1 MKLLTID
8 IGNTNITMGLFEGDE
23 LKRTWRLA
31 TDNQRTSDEYG
42 LLIISLLTQFGEKK
56 IDGACISSVVPP
68 IQPVFEDT
76 LKKFFAIEPV
86 VLGPGVKTGIAV
98 MYENPKEVGAD
109 RIANAVGGFYRY
121 KRSLIIVDFG
131 TATTFDYITAKG
143 EYMGGAIAPG
153 IGISSEALFHKTA
166 KLPKVEFQA
175 PSRIVGRNTV
185 ESIQSGLFY
194 GYVSM
199 VDGMIKLM
207 KAETKDN
214 PLVIGTGGYAPL
226 IAPKSKTIK
235 IVDPDITLYG
245 LKYIYEKNRK

>member
-8 IGNTNITMGLFEGDE
+8 IGNTNITLGLFEGDE

-42 LLIISLLTQFGEKK
+42 LLIISLLNQFGEKK
-56 IDGACISSVVPP
+56 IDGACISCVVPP
-68 IQPVFEDT
+68 LQPVFEDT
-76 LKKFFAIEPV
+76 LKNFFGLEPV
-86 VLGPGVKTGIAV
+86 ILGPGIKTGIAV

-109 RIANAVGGFYRY
+109 RIANAVGGFYRH
-121 KRSLIIVDFG
+121 KRALIIVDFG
-131 TATTFDYITAKG
+131 TATTFDYITGKG

-153 IGISSEALFHKTA
+153 IGISSEALFQRTA

-194 GYVSM
+194 GYVSL
-199 VDGMIKLM
+199 VDGMIKLI
-207 KAETKDN
+207 KSETKDN
-214 PLVIGTGGYAPL
+214 PLVIATGGYAPL
-226 IAPKSKTIK
+226 IASKSKTIK
-235 IVDPDITLYG
+235 VVDPDITLYG
-245 LKYIYEKNRK
+245 LKYIYEKNKR

>member
-8 IGNTNITMGLFEGDE
+8 IGNTNITLGLFDGDE
-23 LKRTWRLA
+23 LRKTWRLA
-31 TDNQRTSDEYG
+31 TDNQRTSDEYA
-42 LLIISLLTQFGEKK
+42 LLMISLLNQFGEKK

-68 IQPVFEDT
+68 LQPVFEDA
-76 LKKFFAIEPV
+76 LKKSFSIEPV
-86 VLGPGVKTGIAV
+86 ILEPGVKTGIAV
-98 MYENPKEVGAD
+98 KYENPKEVGAD

-121 KRSLIIVDFG
+121 KSSLIIVDFG

-153 IGISSEALFHKTA
+153 IGISSEALFQRTA

-175 PSRIVGRNTV
+175 PPRVIGRNTV

-194 GYVSM
+194 GYVCM

-207 KAETKDN
+207 KLETKDN
-214 PLVIGTGGYAPL
+214 PLVIATGGYASL
-226 IAPKSKTIK
+226 IAPKSKAIK

>member
-1 MKLLTID
+1 MRLLTID
-8 IGNTNITMGLFEGDE
+8 IGNTNITLGLFEGDE

-31 TDNQRTSDEYG
+31 TDNHKTSDEYG
-42 LLIISLLTQFGEKK
+42 LLITNLLTQFGEKK
-56 IDGACISSVVPP
+56 IDGACISCVVPP
-68 IQPVFEDT
+68 LQPVFEDT

-86 VLGPGVKTGIAV
+86 ILEPGVKTGIAV

-143 EYMGGAIAPG
+143 EYVGGAIAPG
-153 IGISSEALFHKTA
+153 IGISSEALFQRTA

-175 PSRIVGRNTV
+175 PSRVVGRNTV

-207 KAETKDN
+207 KLETRDN
-214 PLVIGTGGYAPL
+214 PLVIATGGYASL

-245 LKYIYEKNRK
+245 LKYIFEKNRK